1 MLAGRW
7 RSPNYRQPD
16 FGTPGRFQTDP
27 GARDI
32 IRKYKRDGFLNAVG
46 MGEFGAV
53 REMELEAEC
62 AMHDGPI
69 REGTVCTCPVEVD
82 DEGVQP

>member
-1 MLAGRW
+1 MSTGRW

-16 FGTPGRFQTDP
+16 LGTPGRFRMDP
-27 GARDI
+27 AARDI

-62 AMHDGPI
+62 AVHNLFG
-69 REGTVCTCPVEVD
+69 RGGWGESVCTCPVEYD
-82 DEGVQP
+82 DDD